1 MSEENFAGKF
11 LVATPAISGPPF
23 ERSVILMLE
32 HDDSGA
38 IGIVLNRDSGLLVTD
53 VLPDMTDLVPQDS
66 HVFIGGPVSTETA
79 LCLAMSPSGEFIRPS
94 PFDTIGLID
103 LSQPPPDVSRAR
115 VFAGYAGWDP
125 GQLEAELEERA
136 WWIALA
142 DVQAA
147 FSATTDDL
155 WRSTV
160 RRAPGR
166 VPLFCTYT
174 ATPAR
179 N

>member
-1 MSEENFAGKF
+1 MAEENFAGQF
-11 LVATPAISGPPF
+11 LVATPAILGPPF
-23 ERSVILMLE
+23 EQSVILVLE
-32 HDDSGA
+32 HDSSGA
-38 IGIVLNRDSGLLVTD
+38 IGVVLNRDSGLLVAD
-53 VLPDMTDLVPQDS
+53 VLPDMMDLISDPP

-79 LCLAMSPSGEFIRPS
+79 LCLAVSPSGAFIRPS

-103 LSQPPPDVSRAR
+103 PSHPPQDVSRAR

-125 GQLEAELEERA
+125 GQLETELEERA
-136 WWIALA
+136 WWVTLA
-142 DVQAA
+142 DAQLM
-147 FSATTDDL
+147 FGDTTDL

-166 VPLFCTYT
+166 VPLFGTYT
-174 ATPAR
+174 RTPAQ

>member
-1 MSEENFAGKF
+1 MSEENFAGQF

-23 ERSVILMLE
+23 ERSVILVLE
-32 HDDSGA
+32 HDSSGA
-38 IGIVLNRDSGLLVTD
+38 IGVVLNCDSGLLVAD
-53 VLPDMTDLVPQDS
+53 VLPDMIDLVPDPPN
-66 HVFIGGPVSTETA
+66 VFIGGPVSTEIA
-79 LCLAMSPSGEFIRPS
+79 LCLAVSPSGAFIRPS

-103 LSQPPPDVSRAR
+103 LSHPPHDVSRAR

-136 WWIALA
+136 WWVTLA
-142 DVQAA
+142 DVQDV
-147 FSATTDDL
+147 FGDSTDL

-166 VPLFCTYT
+166 VPLFGTYT
-174 ATPAR
+174 ATPAQ

>member
-1 MSEENFAGKF
+1 MSKENFAGQF
-11 LVATPAISGPPF
+11 LVATPAILGPPF
-23 ERSVILMLE
+23 ERSVILVLE
-32 HDDSGA
+32 HDSSGA
-38 IGIVLNRDSGLLVTD
+38 IGVVLNRDSGLLVAD
-53 VLPDMTDLVPQDS
+53 VLPDMTDLIADPP

-79 LCLAMSPSGEFIRPS
+79 LCLATSPSGAFIRPS

-103 LSQPPPDVSRAR
+103 PSHPPHDVSRAR

-125 GQLEAELEERA
+125 GQLEAELEETA
-136 WWIALA
+136 WWVTLA
-142 DVQAA
+142 DVQDV
-147 FSATTDDL
+147 FGDTTDL

-166 VPLFCTYT
+166 VPLFGTYT